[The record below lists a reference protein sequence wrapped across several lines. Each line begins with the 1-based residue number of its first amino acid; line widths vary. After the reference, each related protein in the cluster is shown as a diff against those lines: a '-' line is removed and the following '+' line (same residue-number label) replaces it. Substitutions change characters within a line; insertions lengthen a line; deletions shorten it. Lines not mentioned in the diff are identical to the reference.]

1 MKKVGKLR
9 IETIRLCNNQH
20 TAIIIIIIII
30 IIVVRDKEQLLSTP
44 NCVS

>member
-1 MKKVGKLR
+1 MKNVGKVR
-9 IETIRLCNNQH
+9 IETIMLCNNQH
-20 TAIIIIIIII
+20 TAIIIIIL

>member
-9 IETIRLCNNQH
+9 IEIIMLCNNQH
-20 TAIIIIIIII
+20 TAIIIIIIL

>member
-9 IETIRLCNNQH
+9 IETIMLCNNQH
-20 TAIIIIIIII
+20 TAIIIIIIL

>member
-9 IETIRLCNNQH
+9 IEIIMLGNNQH
-20 TAIIIIIIII
+20 TAIIIIIL